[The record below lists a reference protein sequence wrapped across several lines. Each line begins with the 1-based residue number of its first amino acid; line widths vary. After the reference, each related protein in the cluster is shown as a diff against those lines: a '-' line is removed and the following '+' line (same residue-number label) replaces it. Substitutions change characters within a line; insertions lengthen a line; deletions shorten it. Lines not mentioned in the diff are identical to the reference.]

1 MLSTAKMKKR
11 SFKLEKKIKLLV
23 LLPLVSLL
31 GCRNVGK
38 IVDDIP
44 MPNPS
49 KIGKLVP
56 DNPPAAMI
64 ENFITSVG
72 KSNGEAYI
80 ANQVN
85 SNLPVSQE
93 TLSDVIFKTAYEEL
107 RKTGE
112 AIGDAYIREMRQE
125 AFVLAGEMINEYND
139 QMNNQVDP
147 AQ

>member
-1 MLSTAKMKKR
+1 MKKR
-11 SFKLEKKIKLLV
+11 SLKFDKKIEVFV

-44 MPNPS
+44 TPNPS
-49 KIGKLVP
+49 KLGSLVP
-56 DNPPAAMI
+56 DNPPAAKI
-64 ENFITSVG
+64 AIFITSVG

-85 SNLPVSQE
+85 NNLPVSQE
-93 TLSDVIFKTAYEEL
+93 TLSDVIFQTAYEEF

-112 AIGDAYIREMRQE
+112 AIGEAYIREMRQE

-147 AQ
+147 AE

>member
-1 MLSTAKMKKR
+1 M
-11 SFKLEKKIKLLV
+11 FV

-44 MPNPS
+44 APNPS
-49 KIGKLVP
+49 RLGNLVP
-56 DNPPAAMI
+56 DNPPTAQFL
-64 ENFITSVG
+64 NFIRSAG

-85 SNLPVSQE
+85 NNLPVTQE
-93 TLSDVIFKTAYEEL
+93 TLSDVIFQTAYEEF

-112 AIGDAYIREMRQE
+112 AIGEAYIREMRQE
-125 AFVLAGEMINEYND
+125 AFVLAGEMINEYNN
-139 QMNNQVDP
+139 QMNSQADP
-147 AQ
+147 AE